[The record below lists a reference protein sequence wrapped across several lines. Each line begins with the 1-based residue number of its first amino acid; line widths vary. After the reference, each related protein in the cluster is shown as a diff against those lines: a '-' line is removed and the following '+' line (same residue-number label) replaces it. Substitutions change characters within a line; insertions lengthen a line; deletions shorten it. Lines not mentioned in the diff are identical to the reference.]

1 MGEITRDIIM
11 IFPVIVGLLLLI
23 IRRPKNDK

>member
-23 IRRPKNDK
+23 IRRPKND